1 MKSDRLK
8 TTRRMIL
15 SRGLLAPF
23 VALILVCAILVY
35 FFAGY
40 SRDQV
45 ETTLVR
51 IASNHRHLV
60 DEFLRER
67 ASDLRFAAASRGI
80 EEISNEV
87 SLAELFR
94 NLQAGSE
101 AFFDLGVFDETGN
114 HLEYV
119 GPYDLVGKNYSETEW
134 FEAVREEGLYI
145 SDVFLGYRKIPHFII
160 AVRRREGDRTWY
172 LRATIDTLSF
182 NGLVEGIRMGRT
194 GEAYLVNRR
203 GILQTARHS
212 GGKLMES
219 DPDFSTY
226 VIDAEK
232 IMSFSAARASGQ
244 RYLYATG
251 PLRRT
256 GWVLVVRQDVGDAYG
271 PLTHAVVIAVAVI
284 LIGGTVAGFMAYILA
299 SGLADALTLADDAL
313 AMADIEKQ
321 QIKTQLIVAGKLAE
335 VGEMSAGLAH
345 EINNPLQVMQSELTM
360 IEDVLGDMEG
370 DEDLADTQKLGL
382 IKDSLDQFHVQIARC
397 SRITK
402 GLLSFARKT
411 EPSLKPVKMQD
422 FLPEVISMVESR
434 ANIDNVRITQEFAD
448 DLPPIMTDPSQ
459 LQQVFLNLLNNAL
472 FALKDCASAEIRA
485 RAFQEDRNIVVSVE
499 DNGCGIPPENM
510 EKIFVPLY
518 TTKPPGQGTGLGLS
532 TTYGIVTGFG
542 GDVTVTSQP
551 DVGTVFTVSLPLES
565 PRARTSTS

>member
-1 MKSDRLK
+1 MKSDRFR

-23 VALILVCAILVY
+23 VALTLVCAILVY
-35 FFAGY
+35 YFASY

-51 IASNHRHLV
+51 TASNHRHVV
-60 DEFLRER
+60 DEFLHER
-67 ASDLRFAAASRGI
+67 ASDLRFAAASRGM
-80 EEISNEV
+80 EEISNQPD
-87 SLAELFR
+87 LAELFR

-101 AFFDLGVFDETGN
+101 AFVDLGVFDATGN

-119 GPYDLVGKNYSETEW
+119 GPFELAGKNYAEAEW

-160 AVRRREGDRTWY
+160 AVRRHEGDRTWY

-182 NGLVEGIRMGRT
+182 NGLVEGVRMGQT
-194 GEAYLVNRR
+194 GEAYLVNRK
-203 GILQTARHS
+203 GLLQTTRRS
-212 GGKLMES
+212 GGMLMES
-219 DPDFSTY
+219 DPDFNTY
-226 VIDAEK
+226 VIDDENVT
-232 IMSFSAARASGQ
+232 SFSAGRHSDE

-251 PLRRT
+251 PLKRVD
-256 GWVLVVRQDVGDAYG
+256 WVLVVRQEVGDAYG

-299 SGLADALTLADDAL
+299 SGLANSLAV
-313 AMADIEKQ
+313 ADMEKQ
-321 QIKTQLIVAGKLAE
+321 HIKTQLVIAGKLAE

-370 DEDLADTQKLGL
+370 DEDPADTQRLGL

-402 GLLSFARKT
+402 GLLNFARKM
-411 EPSLKPVKMQD
+411 EPSLKPVKMQE
-422 FLPEVISMVESR
+422 FLPEVISMVTNR
-434 ANIDNVRITQEFAD
+434 ANVDNVRITQELAD
-448 DLPPIMTDPSQ
+448 GLPPIMTDSSQ

-472 FALKDCASAEIRA
+472 FALKDGDSAEIRVK
-485 RAFQEDRNIVVSVE
+485 AFQEDRNIVVSVE

-510 EKIFVPLY
+510 EKIFVPLF

-532 TTYGIVTGFG
+532 TTYGIVKGFG
-542 GDVTVTSQP
+542 GDVGVISQP

-565 PRARTSTS
+565 PRARTSIS

>member
-119 GPYDLVGKNYSETEW
+119 GPYDLAGKNYAEAEW

-160 AVRRREGDRTWY
+160 AVRRHEGDRTWY

-194 GEAYLVNRR
+194 GEAYLVNRT
-203 GILQTARHS
+203 GVMQTARRS

-219 DPDFSTY
+219 DPDFNTY
-226 VIDAEK
+226 VIDDENVT
-232 IMSFSAARASGQ
+232 SFSTGRHSQQ

-251 PLRRT
+251 PLRHVD
-256 GWVLVVRQDVGDAYG
+256 WVLVVRQEVGDAYG

-299 SGLADALTLADDAL
+299 TGLANTLAL
-313 AMADIEKQ
+313 ADMEKQ
-321 QIKTQLIVAGKLAE
+321 HIKTQLVIAGKLAE

-345 EINNPLQVMQSELTM
+345 EINNPLQVMQSEVTM
-360 IEDVLGDMEG
+360 IEDVLAEMKG
-370 DEDLADTQKLGL
+370 DEDLAGARRLDL
-382 IKDSLDQFHVQIARC
+382 IKESLDQFHVQIARC
-397 SRITK
+397 GRITK

-472 FALKDCASAEIRA
+472 FALKDGDSAEIRVK
-485 RAFQEDRNIVVSVE
+485 AFQEDRNIVVSVE